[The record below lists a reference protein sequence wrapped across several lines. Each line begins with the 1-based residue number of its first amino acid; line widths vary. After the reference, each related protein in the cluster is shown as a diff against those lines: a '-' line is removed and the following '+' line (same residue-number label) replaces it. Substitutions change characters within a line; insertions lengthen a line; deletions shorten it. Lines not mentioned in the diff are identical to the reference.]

1 MDRIIYFDNRFLAKG
16 VGGKYPRAIT
26 RAIIIQVPITLNE
39 NFLVTAMLDYGTVF
53 LLIFA
58 RQEPSTHLKENY
70 TATISLTI
78 SQHLRKEGFLF
89 IIVIKQFS

>member
-16 VGGKYPRAIT
+16 VGSKYPRVIT

-39 NFLVTAMLDYGTVF
+39 VLVTAMLDYGTVF

-58 RQEPSTHLKENY
+58 RQEPSTRLKENY

>member
-16 VGGKYPRAIT
+16 VGSKYP

-39 NFLVTAMLDYGTVF
+39 VLVTAMLDYGTVF

-58 RQEPSTHLKENY
+58 RQEPSTRLKENY